1 MTQDV
6 LILFPFFCWSV
17 CTSRRAIRQTD
28 CSRRNGGAG
37 ARCDASGTVLML
49 AFSVVQVVLSQFPGL
64 EHITWLSVVAAVM
77 SFAYSFIGLGLSVGQ
92 WVSHGGG
99 LGGRIAGAAA
109 ASSTKKLWNVLLAL
123 GNIAFAYTFAEV
135 LIEIQ
140 VRRVHDSKYKGRAC
154 SHSCS
159 E

>member
-1 MTQDV
+1 M
-6 LILFPFFCWSV
+6 FPFFLPTDS
-17 CTSRRAIRQTD
+17 AIRQSD
-28 CSRRNGGAG
+28 CFRRNGAG
-37 ARCDASGTVLML
+37 ARCDASGTTVLML

-140 VRRVHDSKYKGRAC
+140 VCMH
-154 SHSCS
+154 